1 MSVAEGLQ
9 GTQLFFSPVVWVEYL
24 QIISSRICS
33 DILPHMKFRV
43 RQFWWA
49 QLTLVALSFPA
60 SAEDWTRFRGP
71 NGSGVSK
78 DKGFPVEFGKG
89 KNAMWRTPVR
99 AGKSSP
105 VLTERYIFLTG
116 FEKEKLFTQCF
127 DRKTGK
133 LAWERAANRIYRQ
146 EGNRLNNPA
155 AITPVTDGENVYV
168 FFKDFGLISYDPAG
182 NVRWKVPLGPF
193 TNTVGLAASPIVA
206 GDSIV
211 LVADQLRGSYIAAFD
226 RRNGETRWKTAREE
240 SEGWATPL
248 LYDAPCS
255 APLILTAGQ
264 GRFGAHRLVDGK
276 RIFSQPGLSPA
287 IVASPVLGENTIFA
301 FGYGGDSGDTA
312 SPFQQYLAQFD
323 KNHDGQISPDEYRN
337 VPDDPDHLMRD
348 VLTAA
353 GNFMGNGDGIVTKEK
368 LDAWWRHTVGP
379 SRLLATRLDCEPGA
393 GQETPVRPRELWQY
407 DKSFVGVIPSP
418 LLYDGVLYLIKNGGI
433 LTALDAAT
441 GRVLK
446 VDRVKGA
453 LGEYAASPVAA
464 DGKVF
469 LVNEEGKVA
478 VLRAGRDWD
487 VVAVNDLGE
496 GSFATPALSQ
506 GRIYLRTDETLYCF
520 GSTGS
525 R

>member
-1 MSVAEGLQ
+1 MI
-9 GTQLFFSPVVWVEYL
+9 YC
-24 QIISSRICS
+24 R
-33 DILPHMKFRV
+33 DMKFRV

-49 QLTLVALSFPA
+49 QLALVALSFA
-60 SAEDWTRFRGP
+60 CRAEDWTRFRGP

-78 DKGFPVEFGKG
+78 GKGFPVEFGKD

-116 FEKEKLFTQCF
+116 FEEEKLFTQCF
-127 DRKTGK
+127 ERQTGK
-133 LAWERAANRIYRQ
+133 LAWERVENRSYRQ
-146 EGNRLNNPA
+146 NGNRLNNPA

-182 NVRWKVPLGPF
+182 NVRWRVPLGPF
-193 TNTVGLAASPIVA
+193 TNTMGLAASPIVA

-226 RRNGETRWKTAREE
+226 RRSGETRWKTAREE

-264 GRFGAHRLVDGK
+264 GRYGAHRLADGK
-276 RIFSQPGLSPA
+276 RVLSQPGLGSA

-301 FGYGGDSGDTA
+301 FGYSGDTA
-312 SPFQQYLAQFD
+312 SPFSQYLAQLD

-337 VPDDPDHLMRD
+337 IPDDADHLMRD

-353 GNFMGNGDGIVTKEK
+353 ANFMGNGNGIVTREK
-368 LDAWWRHTVGP
+368 FDAWWQHVPGP

-393 GQETPVRPRELWQY
+393 AREKTVLPRELWRY
-407 DKSFVGVIPSP
+407 DKSFVGVVASP
-418 LLYDGVLYLIKNGGI
+418 LLYEGVLYLIKNGGI
-433 LTALDAAT
+433 LTALDPAT
-441 GRVLK
+441 GREVK
-446 VDRVKGA
+446 VGRVKGA
-453 LGEYAASPVAA
+453 LGGYSASPVAA

-478 VLRAGRDWD
+478 VLKAGPDWD
-487 VVAVNDLGE
+487 LLAVNDLGE

-506 GRIYLRTDETLYCF
+506 GRIYLRTDEALYCF
-520 GSTGS
+520 GSIGS